1 MKLKDYFLFYTSEDN
16 SNNKNPSDVLMLL
29 LLRMQTV
36 FLLQDNAIIPLFG
49 LLIELLFIHGLSY
62 DLKYKRKVLFSL
74 VYKILIAVVGLF
86 FQTFSYHLF
95 LMDNLFFQF
104 ILFINGLIFET
115 LAELN
120 SLIFETLSEFFL

>member
-16 SNNKNPSDVLMLL
+16 SNNKNPSVVLMLF

-62 DLKYKRKVLFSL
+62 DLKYKQEV
-74 VYKILIAVVGLF
+74 F
-86 FQTFSYHLF
+86 F
-95 LMDNLFFQF
+95 
-104 ILFINGLIFET
+104 
-115 LAELN
+115 
-120 SLIFETLSEFFL
+120 